1 GMIDLVVPR
10 NELRDVLARLLR
22 HYDRR
27 RQTERL
33 PASEAP
39 AYANGRP

>member
-1 GMIDLVVPR
+1 MVVPR

-27 RQTERL
+27 RQSERL
-33 PASEAP
+33 PAIQAS
-39 AYANGRP
+39 YANGRP